1 MKKLLALPLL
11 FLTLLSCN
19 SDKNGKSSRTLP
31 DANGG
36 ILDVI
41 VVAKDNIWKAAPGD
55 ALQKSLTQMLYGLP
69 QPEPRFTVRQIE
81 PADYNSLLQRTRY
94 QVVMEMADSTS
105 IAYVKNQHAKGQ
117 LIIYLTAPT
126 EDRLAALVKAKN
138 KDIRER
144 IYAKERA
151 RVLKRLE
158 PALRETNS
166 KVLQNHGISLALPK
180 DFDLEVEEEDILVY
194 WKKTQKADMGIIVHF
209 RDFDENQNV
218 MGTEIIPIRDS
229 LTEKYILGEREGSFM
244 KVEDLVKPEFNAMEI
259 NDKFTIMARG
269 LWRTEN
275 DIMGGPF
282 ISYTI
287 YDDANDQVV
296 YLDAFLFSP
305 DQKKRT
311 TLFELESIL
320 RSVAFL
326 N

>member
-11 FLTLLSCN
+11 FLTILSCN
-19 SDKNGKSSRTLP
+19 SDEEGSSSKTLP
-31 DANGG
+31 DAHGG

-41 VVAKDNIWKAAPGD
+41 VIAKDKLWNNLPGN
-55 ALQKSLTQMLYGLP
+55 AFEKSFTQMLYGLP

-81 PADYNSLLQRTRY
+81 PSDYNSLLKRTRY
-94 QVVMEMADSTS
+94 QVVMELADSTS

-117 LIIYLTAPT
+117 LIVYLTAPT
-126 EDRLAALVKAKN
+126 AERLAALVKAKN
-138 KDIRER
+138 SEMMER
-144 IYAKERA
+144 IYAKEHS

-158 PALRETNS
+158 PALRETNN
-166 KVLQNHGISLALPK
+166 KVLKNHGISMAMPK
-180 DFDLEVEEEDILVY
+180 DFDLEVEEENLLVY
-194 WKKTQKADMGIIVHF
+194 WKKTQKADMGIIIHF
-209 RDFDENQNV
+209 RGFDENQNV

-229 LTEKYILGEREGSFM
+229 LTEKYILGEREGAYM
-244 KVEDLVKPEFNAMEI
+244 KVEDLVKPEFTAMEI
-259 NDKFTIMARG
+259 DDKFTLMARG

-287 YDDANDQVV
+287 YDDVNDQVV

-320 RSVAFL
+320 RSVEFL

>member
-1 MKKLLALPLL
+1 MKKLLALSLIFLSLL
-11 FLTLLSCN
+11 ACN
-19 SDKNGKSSRTLP
+19 SDENGESSRTLP

-41 VVAKDNIWKAAPGD
+41 VVAKDKLWNASAGD
-55 ALQKSLTQMLYGLP
+55 ALQKSFTQMLYGLP

-81 PADYNSLLQRTRY
+81 PSDYNSLLQRTRY
-94 QVVMEMADSTS
+94 QIVMELADSVS

-126 EDRLAALVKAKN
+126 DEKLTALVKAKN
-138 KDIRER
+138 SEMMER

-166 KVLQNHGISLALPK
+166 KVLKNNGISLALPK
-180 DFDLEVEEEDILVY
+180 DFDLEVEKEDLLVY
-194 WKKTQKADMGIIVHF
+194 WKKTQRADMGIMVHF

-244 KVEDLVKPEFNAMEI
+244 KVEDLVKPEFKAMEI
-259 NDKFTIMARG
+259 DGKFTIMARG

>member
-1 MKKLLALPLL
+1 M
-11 FLTLLSCN
+11 
-19 SDKNGKSSRTLP
+19 
-31 DANGG
+31 
-36 ILDVI
+36 
-41 VVAKDNIWKAAPGD
+41 
-55 ALQKSLTQMLYGLP
+55 
-69 QPEPRFTVRQIE
+69 
-81 PADYNSLLQRTRY
+81 
-94 QVVMEMADSTS
+94 
-105 IAYVKNQHAKGQ
+105 
-117 LIIYLTAPT
+117 
-126 EDRLAALVKAKN
+126 
-138 KDIRER
+138 
-144 IYAKERA
+144 
-151 RVLKRLE
+151 
-158 PALRETNS
+158 
-166 KVLQNHGISLALPK
+166 
-180 DFDLEVEEEDILVY
+180 EEEDILVY